1 VAGLSAGGRVTIA
14 AIADTHAVIWSL
26 FGDSRLSAAA
36 RAFIAHAAQSGAS
49 VGVSGMTMV
58 EIVYLVEK
66 GRIPRDTLERLLR
79 LLSDPDDV
87 LAEIPVDHAIAEAM
101 RQVDRQ
107 QVPDLPDRVIAAT
120 AVHYQVPL
128 ISRDRKIQSAG
139 FETIW

>member
-1 VAGLSAGGRVTIA
+1 VTIA

>member
-1 VAGLSAGGRVTIA
+1 
-14 AIADTHAVIWSL
+14 
-26 FGDSRLSAAA
+26 
-36 RAFIAHAAQSGAS
+36 
-49 VGVSGMTMV
+49 MV

>member
-1 VAGLSAGGRVTIA
+1 VTIA

-49 VGVSGMTMV
+49 VGVSGMTLV

-79 LLSDPDDV
+79 LLSDPEDV

-107 QVPDLPDRVIAAT
+107 QVPDLPDRMIAAT
-120 AVHYQVPL
+120 ALHYQVPL

>member
-1 VAGLSAGGRVTIA
+1 MTIA

-36 RAFIAHAAQSGAS
+36 RAFISHAAQSGAS
-49 VGVSGMTMV
+49 VGVSGMTLV

-79 LLSDPDDV
+79 LLSDPEDV

>member
-1 VAGLSAGGRVTIA
+1 MTIA

-79 LLSDPDDV
+79 LLSDPEDV

>member
-1 VAGLSAGGRVTIA
+1 VTIA

-49 VGVSGMTMV
+49 VGVSGMTLV

>member
-1 VAGLSAGGRVTIA
+1 VTIA

-26 FGDSRLSAAA
+26 FGDNRLSTAA
-36 RAFIAHAAQSGAS
+36 RAFIGHAAQSGAS
-49 VGVSGMTMV
+49 VGVSGVTLV

-66 GRIPRDTLERLLR
+66 GRIHRDTLERLLR
-79 LLSDPDDV
+79 LLSDPEDV

>member
-1 VAGLSAGGRVTIA
+1 MTIA

>member
-1 VAGLSAGGRVTIA
+1 VTIA

-120 AVHYQVPL
+120 AIHYQVPL

>member
-1 VAGLSAGGRVTIA
+1 VTIA

-49 VGVSGMTMV
+49 VGVSGMTLV

-79 LLSDPDDV
+79 LLSDPEDV
-87 LAEIPVDHAIAEAM
+87 LAEIPVDHTIAEAM

>member
-1 VAGLSAGGRVTIA
+1 MTIA

-66 GRIPRDTLERLLR
+66 GRIARDTLERLLR

-120 AVHYQVPL
+120 ALHYQVPL

>member
-1 VAGLSAGGRVTIA
+1 VTIA

-87 LAEIPVDHAIAEAM
+87 SRRYLSITPSLKRCGRSIVS
-101 RQVDRQ
+101 RCLTC
-107 QVPDLPDRVIAAT
+107 PT
-120 AVHYQVPL
+120 A
-128 ISRDRKIQSAG
+128 
-139 FETIW
+139 

>member
-1 VAGLSAGGRVTIA
+1 MTIA

-120 AVHYQVPL
+120 AIHYQVPL

>member
-1 VAGLSAGGRVTIA
+1 MTIA

-49 VGVSGMTMV
+49 VGVSGMTLV